1 MLKAIT
7 AAGKFVKLKD
17 LKGFINKLKNKKN
30 LTTKDK
36 KDIKKAESFLEDNKF
51 DSSISPDAMMRMK
64 KGGEI
69 KPKKKPLSPRQKALI
84 DSANR
89 IRKLE
94 AEEERTKGIAPKVKP
109 KKPIVPKKKPKLAN
123 GGLVSGKAQAKKYFT
138 GVF

>member
-1 MLKAIT
+1 MGIKDALKKLEESVKEIPLLPKESKMLREENERLK
-7 AAGKFVKLKD
+7 KLFAKYS
-17 LKGFINKLKNKKN
+17 KRVR
-30 LTTKDK
+30 
-36 KDIKKAESFLEDNKF
+36 KKAN
-51 DSSISPDAMMRMK
+51 
-64 KGGEI
+64 GGEI
-69 KPKKKPLSPRQKALI
+69 KIKKKPLSPRQKALV

-94 AEEERTKGIAPKVKP
+94 AAEERTKGITPKVKP

>member
-1 MLKAIT
+1 MPS
-7 AAGKFVKLKD
+7 GKLPPEFLDKGAFKD
-17 LKGFINKLKNKKN
+17 
-30 LTTKDK
+30 
-36 KDIKKAESFLEDNKF
+36 
-51 DSSISPDAMMRMK
+51 
-64 KGGEI
+64 GGEI

-94 AEEERTKGIAPKVKP
+94 AAEERTKGITPKVKP
-109 KKPIVPKKKPKLAN
+109 KKPKLAN